1 MLTKIKNAKP
11 SEPKRGAARGFS
23 SPAEHAFTSEFLDK
37 GYSIIPLEHKDR
49 LDAVRS
55 TIHALACEHLGLK
68 GAKRPGLS
76 EFFDHT
82 ERHAT
87 LEGLNGLRLAVINGL
102 NADPDLMPGF
112 YGMARQ
118 FIEWTV
124 SNEFA
129 VQRGI
134 NLSIQLPGDDS
145 SLLPLHS
152 DVWDG
157 NSPYEVVLWLPLVDC
172 FKTKSMY
179 VLPRRRSREA
189 TAEMRSLK
197 GFNAEK
203 LFARVKPELVWLDV
217 PYGKA
222 VLFTHCLMHGNR
234 VNEESTTRWTFNI
247 RIKGLLTP
255 YGVKELGESFLPAAV
270 RPATRIG
277 FEYAEDEAK

>member
-1 MLTKIKNAKP
+1 MEFFSADERAFSDAFL
-11 SEPKRGAARGFS
+11 KRGYA
-23 SPAEHAFTSEFLDK
+23 
-37 GYSIIPLEHKDR
+37 IIPLANKAR
-49 LDAVRS
+49 LDAVRGK
-55 TIHALACEHLGLK
+55 IHALALAHLGLK
-68 GAKRPGLS
+68 GKKAPSLA

-82 ERHAT
+82 ERYVGV
-87 LEGLNGLRLAVINGL
+87 EGLNGLRLAVINGL

-112 YGMARQ
+112 FGMARK

-124 SNEFA
+124 GNEIA
-129 VQRGI
+129 MQRGI

-157 NSPYEVVLWLPLVDC
+157 NSPYEIVLWLPLVSC

-179 VLPRRRSREA
+179 VLPRRESRKA
-189 TAEMRSLK
+189 YAEFKKDK

-203 LFARVKPELVWLDV
+203 LFQRVKPGLTWLEV

-222 VLFTHCLMHGNR
+222 VLFSHSLLHGNR
-234 VNEESTTRWTFNI
+234 VNEEKTTRWTFNI
-247 RIKGLLTP
+247 RLKGLLTP
-255 YGVKELGESFLPAAV
+255 YGVKELGESFLPATV

-277 FEYAEDEAK
+277 FEYDAAEKA